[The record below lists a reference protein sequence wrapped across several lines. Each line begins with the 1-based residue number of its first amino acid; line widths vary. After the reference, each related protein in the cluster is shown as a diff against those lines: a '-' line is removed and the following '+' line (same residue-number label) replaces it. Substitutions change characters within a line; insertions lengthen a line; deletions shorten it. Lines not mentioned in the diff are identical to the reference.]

1 MVRDLMESVDQE
13 QMNQGLAAN
22 VVLHLMASVVLHLMA
37 NVVQDPMDQDWAAN
51 VVLHLMA
58 NVVQDPMDQDPA
70 ANVDHHLMANV
81 DQDPMDQDP
90 MDHVQA
96 ANVVHLEAVHLV
108 HHNRSALNEQTRN
121 RSQAIGSTLLPMQS
135 KKFLRNKPSGVNILV
150 CRLSMW

>member
-1 MVRDLMESVDQE
+1 MMVRDLMESVDQE
-13 QMNQGLAAN
+13 LTD
-22 VVLHLMASVVLHLMA
+22 
-37 NVVQDPMDQDWAAN
+37 QDPMDQDWAAN

-58 NVVQDPMDQDPA
+58 NVDQDPMDQDWA
-70 ANVDHHLMANV
+70 ANVDLHLMANV
-81 DQDPMDQDP
+81 DLHLMVNVDPDPMDPDPMDQDP

-96 ANVVHLEAVHLV
+96 ANVVHLEAVHLA

-121 RSQAIGSTLLPMQS
+121 RSQSIGSTLLRMPS

>member
-1 MVRDLMESVDQE
+1 MM
-13 QMNQGLAAN
+13 
-22 VVLHLMASVVLHLMA
+22 VLHLMVNVDQELMDQDWAANVDLHLMA
-37 NVVQDPMDQDWAAN
+37 NVDQDPMDQDWAAN
-51 VVLHLMA
+51 VDLHLMA
-58 NVVQDPMDQDPA
+58 NVDQDPMDQDWA
-70 ANVDHHLMANV
+70 ANV

-90 MDHVQA
+90 MDHLQA
-96 ANVVHLEAVHLV
+96 ANVVDLEAVHLV